1 MGINL
6 RFSKGGIEFF
16 FFFFRETRCQQVFG
30 WNRNNLI
37 WNAWEIFYSGSLT
50 TILNNWP
57 AGWVCWEKYSW
68 DIWYYTNYYCT
79 LWSDYFPKRLCFK
92 NYSALKI
99 FFPDKGRCKRYIC
112 VLHIQFYILL
122 LVIHLVYYYYTT
134 EL

>member
-68 DIWYYTNYYCT
+68 DIWYYTTVLCGLIIFRRDSN
-79 LWSDYFPKRLCFK
+79 CFK
-92 NYSALKI
+92 NILLWNF

-122 LVIHLVYYYYTT
+122 LVIHLVYYYTT